1 MKVMINNRTL
11 TLSHPEDVQNAI
23 DQGLITTTVFVEQP
37 INLDENTI
45 YSILLEHTRQRRGW
59 LVSFHDDKCNHH
71 QAAIVQV

>member
-11 TLSHPEDVQNAI
+11 TLSHPEDVHNAI
-23 DQGLITTTVFVEQP
+23 DKGLITTTVSVEKP

-59 LVSFHDDKCNHH
+59 LVSFYDDKGNHH